1 MTISLTNASL
11 AYPLL
16 GAAGSYSLS
25 KGLNK
30 VGGVLRGGR
39 QGLRK
44 EGVPRVSALTDL
56 SIKIEDGD
64 RVGIIGHNGA
74 GKSSLLKLIAGIY
87 TPTSGSVDVKGNI
100 CSLLDLNTGY
110 EPDLSGRENVVQKL
124 RLKGFQKR
132 EAIEICK
139 SVEEFCELG
148 DFFELP
154 IRSYS
159 TGMFVRLSF
168 AVATCLKP
176 DILVLDEMLSAG
188 DASFIEKAQSRL
200 GGFIDSSR
208 IIILASHDM
217 NLLVSICNKGLLLN
231 HGSVEYFGDM
241 RSAVQMYSK

>member
-1 MTISLTNASL
+1 M
-11 AYPLL
+11 
-16 GAAGSYSLS
+16 
-25 KGLNK
+25 
-30 VGGVLRGGR
+30 
-39 QGLRK
+39 
-44 EGVPRVSALTDL
+44 
-56 SIKIEDGD
+56 
-64 RVGIIGHNGA
+64 
-74 GKSSLLKLIAGIY
+74 
-87 TPTSGSVDVKGNI
+87 
-100 CSLLDLNTGY
+100 
-110 EPDLSGRENVVQKL
+110 QKL

-217 NLLVSICNKGLLLN
+217 NCLYLFATRVCC
-231 HGSVEYFGDM
+231 
-241 RSAVQMYSK
+241 

>member
-1 MTISLTNASL
+1 M
-11 AYPLL
+11 
-16 GAAGSYSLS
+16 
-25 KGLNK
+25 
-30 VGGVLRGGR
+30 
-39 QGLRK
+39 
-44 EGVPRVSALTDL
+44 
-56 SIKIEDGD
+56 
-64 RVGIIGHNGA
+64 
-74 GKSSLLKLIAGIY
+74 
-87 TPTSGSVDVKGNI
+87 
-100 CSLLDLNTGY
+100 
-110 EPDLSGRENVVQKL
+110 
-124 RLKGFQKR
+124 
-132 EAIEICK
+132 
-139 SVEEFCELG
+139 
-148 DFFELP
+148 P

>member
-16 GAAGSYSLS
+16 ESVAGSYSLS
-25 KGLNK
+25 KRVTNK

-100 CSLLDLNTGY
+100 CSLLDLNTSY
-110 EPDLSGRENVVQKL
+110 EPDLSRENVVQKL
-124 RLKGFQKR
+124 RLRVSKR
-132 EAIEICK
+132 R
-139 SVEEFCELG
+139 
-148 DFFELP
+148 P
-154 IRSYS
+154 
-159 TGMFVRLSF
+159 
-168 AVATCLKP
+168 
-176 DILVLDEMLSAG
+176 
-188 DASFIEKAQSRL
+188 
-200 GGFIDSSR
+200 
-208 IIILASHDM
+208 
-217 NLLVSICNKGLLLN
+217 
-231 HGSVEYFGDM
+231 
-241 RSAVQMYSK
+241 